1 MMRKFII
8 PGLVVIASILG
19 AVTLMATSPKLEPTA
34 TQPVPTTVRAIT
46 VTPQPVRLTV
56 SSQGTVMPNTE
67 SDLVP
72 EVSGRVVTMSPALIA
87 GGYFNEGDVLLEL
100 DDADYRAA
108 VSRASANLTRAQAEN
123 EHAKYEYERHR
134 ELESRQLSSRSMMEG
149 ALRSSRV
156 ASAALKDARVALEQ
170 TQRDLSRT
178 RIIAPFTGLVR
189 NEQVDVGQFISR
201 GAPIAKIYAT
211 DFVEIRLPLADRQLA
226 FLNLP
231 LGTRGQLPVDQRPVV
246 TLHADY
252 AGRTYSW
259 NGEIIR
265 TEAEIDMKSRMV
277 HVVARV
283 ENEAQETPLNVGMYV
298 EAEIEGVL
306 ADNIVVLPRN
316 ALRNGNQVL
325 VVDAEDKLR
334 FRQVTP
340 LRLYGNQVL
349 IQSGLNAGERV
360 CISPIQTAI
369 DGMPVNA
376 IDETLELAGT

>member
-8 PGLVVIASILG
+8 PGLVVIASIMG
-19 AVTLMATSPKLEPTA
+19 AVTLMATAPKLEPTA

-46 VTPQPVRLTV
+46 VQPKPVRLTV
-56 SSQGTVMPNTE
+56 TSQGTVMPNTE

-87 GGYFNEGDVLLEL
+87 GGYFNEGDVLLAL

-108 VSRASANLTRAQAEN
+108 VSRASANITRAQAEF
-123 EHAKYEYERHR
+123 EHAKFEYERHR

-156 ASAALKDARVALEQ
+156 TGAALKDARVALEQ
-170 TQRDLSRT
+170 AQRDLART
-178 RIIAPFTGLVR
+178 KIVAPFTGLVR
-189 NEQVDVGQFISR
+189 SEQVDVGQFISR

-231 LGTRGQLPVDQRPVV
+231 LGTRGQLPVEARPAVR
-246 TLHADY
+246 LHADF

-259 NGEIIR
+259 DGEIIR

-283 ENEAQETPLNVGMYV
+283 ENETQETPLSVGMYV
-298 EAEIEGVL
+298 EADIEGVL
-306 ADNIVVLPRN
+306 AENIVVLPRN

-325 VVDAEDKLR
+325 VVDADDKLR

-340 LRLYGNQVL
+340 LRLYGDQVL
-349 IQSGLNAGERV
+349 IQAGLEAGERV

-369 DGMPVNA
+369 DGMPVNT
-376 IDETLELAGT
+376 IDETHKLAGA

>member
-19 AVTLMATSPKLEPTA
+19 AVTLMATAPKLEPTA

-46 VTPQPVRLTV
+46 VQPQPVRLTV

-67 SDLVP
+67 SDLIP
-72 EVSGRVVTMSPALIA
+72 EVSGRVVTISPALVA

-108 VSRASANLTRAQAEN
+108 VSRASANLTRAQAES

-170 TQRDLSRT
+170 AQRDLSRT
-178 RIIAPFTGLVR
+178 KIIAPFTGLVR
-189 NEQVDVGQFISR
+189 SEQVDVGQFVSR

-231 LGTRGQLPVDQRPVV
+231 LGTRGQLPVDQRPAV
-246 TLHADY
+246 TLRADF

-259 NGEIIR
+259 TGEIIR

-306 ADNIVVLPRN
+306 AENIVVLPRN

-334 FRQVTP
+334 FRHVTP
-340 LRLYGNQVL
+340 LRLYGDQVL
-349 IQSGLNAGERV
+349 IQSGLDAGERV

>member
-8 PGLVVIASILG
+8 PGLVVIASIMG
-19 AVTLMATSPKLEPTA
+19 AVTLMATAPKLEPTA

-46 VTPQPVRLTV
+46 VQPKPVRLTV
-56 SSQGTVMPNTE
+56 TSQGTVMPNTE

-87 GGYFNEGDVLLEL
+87 GGYFNEGDVLLAL

-108 VSRASANLTRAQAEN
+108 VSRASANITRAQAEF
-123 EHAKYEYERHR
+123 EHAKFEYERHR

-156 ASAALKDARVALEQ
+156 TGAALKDARVALEQ
-170 TQRDLSRT
+170 AQRDLART
-178 RIIAPFTGLVR
+178 KIVAPFTGLVR
-189 NEQVDVGQFISR
+189 SEQVDVGQFISR

-231 LGTRGQLPVDQRPVV
+231 LGTRGQLPAEARPAVR
-246 TLHADY
+246 LHADF

-259 NGEIIR
+259 DGEIIR

-283 ENEAQETPLNVGMYV
+283 ENETQETPLSVGMYV
-298 EAEIEGVL
+298 EADIEGVL
-306 ADNIVVLPRN
+306 AENIVVLPRN

-325 VVDAEDKLR
+325 VVDADDKLR

-340 LRLYGNQVL
+340 LRLYGDQVL
-349 IQSGLNAGERV
+349 IQAGLEAGERV

-369 DGMPVNA
+369 DGMPVNT
-376 IDETLELAGT
+376 IDETHKLAGA